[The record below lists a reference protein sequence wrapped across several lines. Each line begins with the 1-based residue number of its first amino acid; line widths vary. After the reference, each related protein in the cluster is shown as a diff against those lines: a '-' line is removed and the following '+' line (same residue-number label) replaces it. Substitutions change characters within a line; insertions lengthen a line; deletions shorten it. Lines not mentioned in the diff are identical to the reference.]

1 MKGVRV
7 TKFVKGVRFECV
19 WVGWNRGVGGQS
31 VSGYLGLVLV
41 FVWGDALRE
50 GGGLNRFFGGFFA
63 SVGWAF
69 ILAGGLGGGLLFYG
83 VWTLS

>member
-41 FVWGDALRE
+41 FVWGGALRE

-69 ILAGGLGGGLLFYG
+69 ILARGLGGGLLFYG